1 MWYLLKVDALLG
13 AFVFSGAGSII
24 LAMFAWEEA
33 KKLAH
38 PLVGNRKTTTHTKY
52 TTLSRHAA

>member
-13 AFVFSGAGSII
+13 AFVFSGAGLVI
-24 LAMFAWEEA
+24 LAMFAWVEA

-38 PLVGNRKTTTHTKY
+38 MLLGNRKHPKF